1 MMSFPARIV
10 RRASGEGAWQ
20 IRCYSSEGRR
30 TPCTAHPVRGRRSRS
45 RFAARRRSACADR
58 RRRRLPQR
66 LAFRE
71 WRPQYALPA
80 VLGHEGAGVVEE
92 VGPNVTS
99 VKPDD
104 HVVLLWRAGCG
115 RCEYCRAGKP
125 GLCSGGRVMRSAGVL
140 LDGTSR
146 LHGSAGEVRH
156 FLGVSCF
163 AERAVVP
170 EMSLLPIGAD
180 VPLELAALVGCAVM
194 TGVGA
199 VVNTA
204 AVRPGGSV
212 LIIGAGGVG
221 LSAVMGARLAGAD
234 PIIVSDLVSA
244 KLDLARELGA
254 THTLAGAGELVA
266 SVREVTAE
274 GVDFAFECIGN
285 SALLAQAVKALR
297 RGGTAVAVGLPPVDA
312 EVSVNV
318 VELVTQEKSIKGS
331 IYGSTRHFADIPRLI
346 GLYQRGRLPID
357 RLLGRRYRL
366 SEINDAY
373 RALLNGEFARAVIIP
388 G

>member
-1 MMSFPARIV
+1 VRIAAAGICHSDWHFV
-10 RRASGEGAWQ
+10 TGDLT
-20 IRCYSSEGRR
+20 
-30 TPCTAHPVRGRRSRS
+30 TP
-45 RFAARRRSACADR
+45 
-58 RRRRLPQR
+58 
-66 LAFRE
+66 
-71 WRPQYALPA
+71 LPA
-80 VLGHEGAGVVEE
+80 VLGHEGAGVVEQ

-99 VKPDD
+99 IKAGD

-115 RCEYCRAGKP
+115 RCEYCSTGKP
-125 GLCSGGRVMRSAGVL
+125 ALCSAGRAMRAAGML
-140 LDGTSR
+140 LDNTSR
-146 LHGSAGEVRH
+146 LRGSAGEVKH

-170 EMSLLPIGAD
+170 EMSLLPIGAE
-180 VPLELAALVGCAVM
+180 VPLEIAALVGCAVM

-204 AVRPGGSV
+204 AVRPGASV

-234 PIIVSDLVSA
+234 PIIVSDLLPA

-254 THTLAGAGELVA
+254 THVLDGADDLVA
-266 SVREVTAE
+266 SVREVTGE
-274 GVDFAFECIGN
+274 GVDYAFECIGN
-285 SALLAQAVKALR
+285 AGLLAQALKALR
-297 RGGTAVAVGLPPVDA
+297 RAGTAVAVGLPRADA

-318 VELVTQEKSIKGS
+318 VELVTQEKSLKGS
-331 IYGSTRHFADIPRLI
+331 IYGSTRHFGDIPRLI

-373 RALLNGEFARAVIIP
+373 RALLNGEFARAVIVP

>member
-1 MMSFPARIV
+1 MKAAVLHAP
-10 RRASGEGAWQ
+10 
-20 IRCYSSEGRR
+20 R
-30 TPCTAHPVRGRRSRS
+30 TPFEVEDLVLDSPRAGEVLVRI
-45 RFAARRRSACADR
+45 AAAGVCHSDWHFVSGD
-58 RRRRLPQR
+58 LNTP
-66 LAFRE
+66 
-71 WRPQYALPA
+71 LPA

-99 VKPDD
+99 VKPGD

-115 RCEYCRAGKP
+115 RCEYCSAGRP
-125 GLCSGGRVMRSAGVL
+125 ALCSAGRAMRSAGML

-146 LHGSAGEVRH
+146 LHGRAGEVKH

-204 AVRPGGSV
+204 AVRPGTSV

-254 THTLAGAGELVA
+254 THVLDGRSDLVE
-266 SVREVTAE
+266 SVREVTSE

-297 RGGTAVAVGLPPVDA
+297 RGGTAVAVGLPRVDA

-318 VELVTQEKSIKGS
+318 VELVTQEKSLRGS

-346 GLYQRGRLPID
+346 SLYRRGRLPID

-373 RALLNGEFARAVIIP
+373 RALLNGEFARAVIVP

>member
-1 MMSFPARIV
+1 VKAAVLHAPRTPFVVEELVLDPPR
-10 RRASGEGAWQ
+10 SGEVLVRIAAAGICHSDWHFVT
-20 IRCYSSEGRR
+20 GDLT
-30 TPCTAHPVRGRRSRS
+30 TP
-45 RFAARRRSACADR
+45 
-58 RRRRLPQR
+58 
-66 LAFRE
+66 
-71 WRPQYALPA
+71 LPA
-80 VLGHEGAGVVEE
+80 VLGHEGAGVVEQ

-99 VKPDD
+99 IKAGD

-115 RCEYCRAGKP
+115 RCEYCSTGKP
-125 GLCSGGRVMRSAGVL
+125 ALCSAGRAIRAAGML

-146 LHGSAGEVRH
+146 LRGSAGEVKH

-170 EMSLLPIGAD
+170 EMSLLPIGAE
-180 VPLELAALVGCAVM
+180 VPLEIAALVGCAVM

-204 AVRPGGSV
+204 AVRPGASV

-234 PIIVSDLVSA
+234 PIIVSDLLPA

-254 THTLAGAGELVA
+254 THVLDGADDLVA
-266 SVREVTAE
+266 SVREVTGE
-274 GVDFAFECIGN
+274 GVDYAFECIGN
-285 SALLAQAVKALR
+285 AGLLAQALKALR
-297 RGGTAVAVGLPPVDA
+297 RAGTAVAVGLPRADA

-318 VELVTQEKSIKGS
+318 VELVTQEKSLKGS
-331 IYGSTRHFADIPRLI
+331 IYGSTRHFGDIPRLI

-373 RALLNGEFARAVIIP
+373 RALLNGEFARAVIVP